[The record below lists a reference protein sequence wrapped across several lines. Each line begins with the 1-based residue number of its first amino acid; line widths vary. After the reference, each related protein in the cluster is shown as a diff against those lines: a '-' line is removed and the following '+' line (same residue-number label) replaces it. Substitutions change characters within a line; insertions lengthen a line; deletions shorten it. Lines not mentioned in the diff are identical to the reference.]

1 MTTPKIDADS
11 PWKDILRAYFP
22 QAMQFFFPNTAAL
35 IDWSKSH
42 EFLDK
47 EFQKISQDAEL
58 GRRYAD
64 QLVKVWLKTGKSL
77 WLLVHLE
84 IQSQTE
90 TGFEERMFTYCLR
103 IFDQFHQLP
112 TSLAILCDESKT
124 WRPQTYGIEY
134 PDSAIHFRF
143 GIVKLINFR
152 SRWEELEQSPNPF
165 AVVVMAHLK
174 TMETRPD
181 PEQRKVWK
189 FTLIR
194 GLYERGLDRQDILN
208 LYRFIDWLMQLP
220 KGLESTLWNELKT
233 FEEERKV
240 TYVTTGERIGFEQ
253 GIQQGVQQGEL
264 TIVLRQLTRRIGG
277 IAPNLEVQIHM
288 LSLTQVETLGEAL
301 LDFSQPSDL
310 DDWLKLH
317 A

>member
-1 MTTPKIDADS
+1 
-11 PWKDILRAYFP
+11 
-22 QAMQFFFPNTAAL
+22 
-35 IDWSKSH
+35 
-42 EFLDK
+42 
-47 EFQKISQDAEL
+47 
-58 GRRYAD
+58 
-64 QLVKVWLKTGKSL
+64 
-77 WLLVHLE
+77 
-84 IQSQTE
+84 
-90 TGFEERMFTYCLR
+90 
-103 IFDQFHQLP
+103 
-112 TSLAILCDESKT
+112 
-124 WRPQTYGIEY
+124 
-134 PDSAIHFRF
+134 
-143 GIVKLINFR
+143 
-152 SRWEELEQSPNPF
+152 
-165 AVVVMAHLK
+165 
-174 TMETRPD
+174 METRPD

-220 KGLESTLWNELKT
+220 KGLENTLWNELKT

-253 GIQQGVQQGEL
+253 GIQQGLQQGEL

-277 IAPNLEVQIHM
+277 IAPNLEVQIRM